1 MLWYSNGV
9 IHQQDN
15 TMTNQLRPLWWPWSP
30 SDRLICF
37 LKVASNVASTADTH
51 LLTYLYMLSYFNCIH
66 THIDIVNISK

>member
-15 TMTNQLRPLWWPWSP
+15 TMTNQLRPRWWPWSP

-37 LKVASNVASTADTH
+37 LKAASNVASTADTH
-51 LLTYLYMLSYFNCIH
+51 LLTYLYTLSYFNCIH